1 MSIQYY
7 DEAVYNKINGW
18 VKDKNLMILKPE
30 ETTRLFQNIADKN
43 EDRPIT
49 LPLIAISRES
59 EITINNANKQPL
71 TFDGMMLQANR
82 NNTLQLDAIPITLRY
97 QLDIYTKRLIESSE
111 YIRNFVFNLLNYP
124 RIEIEIPYN
133 NLKMRHYSNIR
144 LDTSI
149 VDNSGIKEKLFPDE
163 FTRFTISFYI
173 DDAYLFNAPIREN
186 VEMSDNFTVDAKF
199 EN

>member
-97 QLDIYTKRLIESSE
+97 QLDIYTRRLIESSE

-133 NLKMRHYSNIR
+133 NLKMKHYSNIR

>member
-97 QLDIYTKRLIESSE
+97 QLDIYTRRLVESSE

-133 NLKMRHYSNIR
+133 NLKMKHYSNIR

-186 VEMSDNFTVDAKF
+186 VEMSDTFTVDAKF